1 MISRSATT
9 GVPAALLF
17 SLLASCVTTTV
28 EKKKPEEQTCS
39 QLYDELNQSTTSWV
53 GYGTSISAAAAVD
66 SARADLVLQI
76 RARVQGSTSVSD
88 SNKDVQVNADA
99 RSDFAEEIL
108 GLKVVRRCERGG
120 RHEAVVQLPRSMF
133 LKNLAGMIAQRNGQA
148 AELTKQ
154 LEQDQN
160 SAAGIRQLIA
170 ARRFIRDHLARAND
184 HLLLCRNFGGCRET
198 DLTALQQLEN
208 TVNANFTRLQFQWR
222 GENDLAVKLR
232 STILLLLRKEG
243 FAVSDQASAA
253 ADASRIAS
261 TACYETVFP
270 KAPGMREIF
279 VEISCRVE
287 GQVGGNQIFSLSY
300 AAKGFGN
307 TKAEAAGM
315 ATVSLE
321 REAPQ

>member
-1 MISRSATT
+1 
-9 GVPAALLF
+9 VPAALLF

-28 EKKKPEEQTCS
+28 EKKKPEEQTCA

-53 GYGTSISAAAAVD
+53 GYGTSISPSAAVD

-76 RARVQGSTSVSD
+76 RTRVHGSTSVSD

-99 RSDFAEEIL
+99 RSDFSEEIL
-108 GLKVVRRCERGG
+108 GLKVVRRCERAG
-120 RHEAVVQLPRSMF
+120 RHEAVVQLARSMF
-133 LKNLAGMIAQRNGQA
+133 LKNLAGMIGQRNSQA
-148 AELTKQ
+148 ADLTKQ
-154 LEQDQN
+154 LQQDQN
-160 SAAGIRQLIA
+160 SAAGIRQLIS
-170 ARRFIRDHLARAND
+170 ARRFLRDHLSRAGD
-184 HLLLCRNFGGCRET
+184 HLLLCRNFGGCRDT
-198 DLTALQQLEN
+198 DLAALQQLEN

-243 FAVSDQASAA
+243 FAVSDQPQSAA
-253 ADASRIAS
+253 ADTSRIAS

-270 KAPGMREIF
+270 KAPGMRELF

-287 GQVGGNQIFSLSY
+287 GQVGGNQVFSLSY